1 MNLCPDGVERL
12 DDEKKRKNDT
22 KLTWKDHLALFMAL
36 TETVMV
42 PALVLIIILLIIIVY
57 FAMIR

>member
-1 MNLCPDGVERL
+1 MNLCSDGVERL
-12 DDEKKRKNDT
+12 DDEKKRQDNV

-42 PALVLIIILLIIIVY
+42 PAIVLIIILLIIIVF
-57 FAMIR
+57 FAVIR

>member
-1 MNLCPDGVERL
+1 M
-12 DDEKKRKNDT
+12 DDEKKRQKDD

-42 PALVLIIILLIIIVY
+42 PAIVLIIILLIIIVY
-57 FAMIR
+57 LAIMR